1 VTDYDP
7 VTLDIGETATYA
19 KREITW
25 HPTGPKEGLL
35 VIRLWERTRRRKG
48 PNAGRLGYEADVY
61 QVMEIDPPPFVIARC
76 FGFLNRTDATQELPY
91 RVTIGREA
99 NCTCKAGRCRTE
111 TDKHVDAMRELLDTG
126 VFDGTDDDAG
136 EPRYAD
142 ELGEP
147 TAYELEATH
156 A

>member
-1 VTDYDP
+1 MTDYDP

-61 QVMEIDPPPFVIARC
+61 QVMEIDPPPGVICRA
-76 FGFLNRTDATQELPY
+76 FGFLNRFDPEQELPY
-91 RVTIGREA
+91 RVLVGRETS
-99 NCTCKAGRCRTE
+99 CSCKAGRCRAE
-111 TDKHVDAMRELLDTG
+111 SDKHADAMRELLDTG

-136 EPRYAD
+136 EPRHAD
-142 ELGEP
+142 EPGEP
-147 TAYELEATH
+147 TAFELAT

>member
-1 VTDYDP
+1 MSP
-7 VTLDIGETATYA
+7 SS
-19 KREITW
+19 
-25 HPTGPKEGLL
+25 
-35 VIRLWERTRRRKG
+35 
-48 PNAGRLGYEADVY
+48 
-61 QVMEIDPPPFVIARC
+61 
-76 FGFLNRTDATQELPY
+76 
-91 RVTIGREA
+91 
-99 NCTCKAGRCRTE
+99 
-111 TDKHVDAMRELLDTG
+111 MRELLDTG

>member
-1 VTDYDP
+1 MVDYDA

-25 HPTGPKEGLL
+25 HPTGKGEGLL
-35 VIRLWERTRRRKG
+35 VIRLWEWTRRRKG
-48 PNAGRLGYEADVY
+48 ANAGRLGYEADVY
-61 QVMEIDPPPFVIARC
+61 QVMEIDPNPGVIGRC
-76 FGFLNRTDATQELPY
+76 FGLLNRTDASQELPY
-91 RVTIGREA
+91 RVTIGRDA

-136 EPRYAD
+136 EGRDIDAT
-142 ELGEP
+142 GEP
-147 TAYELEATH
+147 TAFELAG